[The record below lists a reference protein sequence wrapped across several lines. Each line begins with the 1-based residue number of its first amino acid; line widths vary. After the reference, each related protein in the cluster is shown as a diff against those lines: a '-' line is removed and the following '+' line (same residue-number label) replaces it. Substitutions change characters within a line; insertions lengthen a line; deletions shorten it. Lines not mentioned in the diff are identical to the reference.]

1 MVEGFDSRAEVVIGR
16 KARSKFEFFMFRGGF
31 EHSPVG
37 KKENMK
43 GNDSPRRN
51 LLRCGQ
57 SLERKREE
65 ARKKAAVLPKN
76 SIQPRANFRI
86 LV

>member
-37 KKENMK
+37 KKEK
-43 GNDSPRRN
+43 YEG
-51 LLRCGQ
+51 
-57 SLERKREE
+57 KR
-65 ARKKAAVLPKN
+65 
-76 SIQPRANFRI
+76 
-86 LV
+86 